1 MTVALTLTGPAID
14 ARAMAA
20 DLLETLAG
28 SAPEVE
34 TSGADAPTRD
44 PATAVAVAALI
55 LSVPGAVLAGL
66 ELGDRLRKRRALAP
80 KLEVLKTELER
91 TGGEATLRIR
101 QTTITLTDTPT
112 DRILDTLSDE
122 LRR

>member
-1 MTVALTLTGPAID
+1 MTVALTLTGPATD
-14 ARAMAA
+14 AQALAA
-20 DLLETLAG
+20 DLLETLTG

-44 PATAVAVAALI
+44 PATAMAAAALI
-55 LSVPGAVLAGL
+55 LSVPGAVLAVL

-91 TGGEATLRIR
+91 TGGEATLRLR
-101 QTTITLTDTPT
+101 QTTITLTNMPA
-112 DRILDTLSDE
+112 DRILDALSEE
-122 LRR
+122 LRK